1 MNSIK
6 ARLIVVIVGVAFF
19 TTLCVGGLFVKNM
32 VQNSE
37 EAVRVY
43 RQELTA
49 NVEREL
55 RLETETALSVIK
67 QVYERQQAGQ
77 LTPEQAKKE
86 AADLVRT
93 LRYDDG
99 KGYFWVDTYEGVN
112 VVLLGRDS
120 EGKSRMNATDP
131 SGRHF
136 IQEMIANGRKAGGG
150 FTDLMFAKPNE
161 TEPLPKRN
169 YTAAFEPYQWVVGTG
184 VWIDYIDTMVA
195 QKAEQESTALRQD
208 VLRML
213 VYVVILLV
221 IFGVLGMYIGRR
233 IAQPILTACERVNV
247 LATGDLR
254 VQEDAATGA
263 LYDRKDEIGQICR
276 SIRELHKNLRQLMA
290 TIAESAEYVAAASEE
305 LTSSA
310 DQSATVSNQVADSIV
325 KVAGSCN
332 EQLTSLSH
340 AGEQTQELSQHMDD
354 FRQTIRQSGEM
365 ISVANTA
372 ADNGSREVTAAASQ
386 MEVIERSVEASE
398 QVIAGLGE
406 ESKKI
411 GTIVDTIS
419 EIAAQ
424 TNLLA
429 LNAAIEAARAGEHGR
444 GFAVVAEEVRKL
456 AEQSQTAA
464 GEIADLIRSIQQT
477 TEQAVTS
484 MHDGVEQVRSGTGAV
499 RNAGNTFNEIV
510 STVTQV
516 AEQSSAMSGVV
527 DNLAAGTAQIKTAV
541 DTIDRMSRSVSD
553 EAETVSAATEEQTA
567 SMHEIADAS
576 RSLAEMAQKLQ
587 EAVGKF
593 KV

>member
-1 MNSIK
+1 M
-6 ARLIVVIVGVAFF
+6 
-19 TTLCVGGLFVKNM
+19 
-32 VQNSE
+32 
-37 EAVRVY
+37 
-43 RQELTA
+43 
-49 NVEREL
+49 EREVTEEDE
-55 RLETETALSVIK
+55 RAFCRINET
-67 QVYERQQAGQ
+67 Q

-332 EQLTSLSH
+332 EQLTSVSH

>member
-332 EQLTSLSH
+332 EQLTSVSH
-340 AGEQTQELSQHMDD
+340 AGE
-354 FRQTIRQSGEM
+354 
-365 ISVANTA
+365 
-372 ADNGSREVTAAASQ
+372 
-386 MEVIERSVEASE
+386 
-398 QVIAGLGE
+398 
-406 ESKKI
+406 
-411 GTIVDTIS
+411 
-419 EIAAQ
+419 
-424 TNLLA
+424 
-429 LNAAIEAARAGEHGR
+429 
-444 GFAVVAEEVRKL
+444 
-456 AEQSQTAA
+456 
-464 GEIADLIRSIQQT
+464 
-477 TEQAVTS
+477 
-484 MHDGVEQVRSGTGAV
+484 
-499 RNAGNTFNEIV
+499 
-510 STVTQV
+510 
-516 AEQSSAMSGVV
+516 
-527 DNLAAGTAQIKTAV
+527 
-541 DTIDRMSRSVSD
+541 
-553 EAETVSAATEEQTA
+553 
-567 SMHEIADAS
+567 
-576 RSLAEMAQKLQ
+576 
-587 EAVGKF
+587 
-593 KV
+593 

>member
-332 EQLTSLSH
+332 EQLTSVSH

-527 DNLAAGTAQIKTAV
+527 DNLAVGTAQIKTAV

>member
-77 LTPEQAKKE
+77 LSPEQAKKE

-332 EQLTSLSH
+332 EQLTSVSH

>member
-1 MNSIK
+1 M
-6 ARLIVVIVGVAFF
+6 
-19 TTLCVGGLFVKNM
+19 KNM

-332 EQLTSLSH
+332 EQLTSVSH

>member
-99 KGYFWVDTYEGVN
+99 KGYFWVDTYDGVN

-332 EQLTSLSH
+332 EQLTSVSH

>member
-332 EQLTSLSH
+332 EQLTSVSH

-553 EAETVSAATEEQTA
+553 EAETVSAATEE
-567 SMHEIADAS
+567 
-576 RSLAEMAQKLQ
+576 
-587 EAVGKF
+587 
-593 KV
+593 

>member
-86 AADLVRT
+86 AADLART

-332 EQLTSLSH
+332 EQLTSVSH

>member
-120 EGKSRMNATDP
+120 EGKSRMNATDS

-332 EQLTSLSH
+332 EQLTSVSH

-354 FRQTIRQSGEM
+354 FRQTIRQSEEM

>member
-332 EQLTSLSH
+332 EQLTSVSH